1 MSPSLPTRVHR
12 LRWLALL
19 LVLRLLPGSV
29 AAAPVPDPT
38 DPFYDPES
46 VQTIHL
52 EIKSEDLDRLQ
63 RALPK
68 RSSVPG
74 TFRWNDQTRQ
84 NVGVRYKGN
93 SSSNLDWP
101 HKRGFLIAFSE
112 FEKGQRFLG
121 LRHVALDNG
130 VQFGSLFSERLI
142 TDVLRGVGVNASR
155 CNFARVDLNGKP
167 MGVYVNV
174 ERIDKAFLQ
183 RHFGT
188 DRGVLFKVDE
198 GGPGADLGFLG
209 DDPTLYRRTFELHAG
224 DEADAYPELLDFI
237 RASNDPSGSESELR
251 RNLDVEAFVRT
262 AAVMLLAG
270 AFDQYTGWGP
280 HNYYLYR
287 NPADERWTYIPWDLD
302 VGFADHAFGRVPV
315 LDGWHAAWPAPVPER
330 PLMERLISQPNLLR
344 QYREQA
350 GAILETWFRPEILI
364 PKLRA
369 LHEQIRADL
378 AEDPFPPRRAT
389 VPSDTGYQDIL
400 ASMETFIRQ
409 RYALARA
416 QLDAPGERPQ
426 PQPMQPPA
434 DQQGPQPG
442 PPSDDAPTHF
452 RAIKA
457 ASSGVELRWTNHTD
471 GAAGYVVQRC
481 AGAAATNFANAI
493 GQGGQDIPTAIDRNV
508 QPGKTYRYRVYAVR
522 PTPEGPR
529 GTGVSN
535 VITVSIPEN

>member
-1 MSPSLPTRVHR
+1 M
-12 LRWLALL
+12 
-19 LVLRLLPGSV
+19 
-29 AAAPVPDPT
+29 
-38 DPFYDPES
+38 
-46 VQTIHL
+46 QTIHL
-52 EIKSEDLDRLQ
+52 EIKSEDMDRLQ
-63 RALPK
+63 RALP
-68 RSSVPG
+68 RRISVPG
-74 TFRWNDQTRQ
+74 TFRWNDQMLE

-93 SSSNLDWP
+93 SSSNPDWP

-142 TDVLRGVGVNASR
+142 TDVLRGVGVKVSR
-155 CNFARVDLNGKP
+155 CNYARVDLNGKS
-167 MGVYVNV
+167 MGVYVNE

-198 GGPGADLGFLG
+198 GGQGADLKYIG
-209 DDPTLYRRTFELHAG
+209 DDPALYRRGFELHAG
-224 DEADAYPELLDFI
+224 HEAGAYPELLDFI
-237 RASNDPSGSESELR
+237 RAINAPSGSEAKLR
-251 RNLDVEAFVRT
+251 RSLDVEAFVKT
-262 AAVMLLAG
+262 TAVMLLAG

-287 NPADERWTYIPWDLD
+287 NPADQRWTYIPWDLD
-302 VGFADHAFGRVPV
+302 VGFADHAFGRIPV
-315 LDGWHAAWPAPVPER
+315 INGWHAAWPAPVPER

-344 QYREQA
+344 EYREQA
-350 GAILETWFRPEILI
+350 GTILETWFRPEILI

-389 VPSDTGYQDIL
+389 VPSDTRYEDIL

-442 PPSDDAPTHF
+442 PTSDDAPTDL
-452 RAIKA
+452 RAVKV
-457 ASSGVELRWTNHTD
+457 ASSSVELRWTNHAE
-471 GAAGYVVQRC
+471 GAGGYVVQRC
-481 AGAAATNFANAI
+481 IGADAANFANAI
-493 GQGGQDIPTAIDRNV
+493 GQGGRDISLAIDRDV
-508 QPGKTYRYRVYAVR
+508 QPGKIYRYRVYAVR
-522 PTPEGPR
+522 PTPQGPQ
-529 GTGVSN
+529 GMGVSN
-535 VITVSIPEN
+535 VITVSIPGN

>member
-1 MSPSLPTRVHR
+1 MSPSLPIRVHR

-19 LVLRLLPGSV
+19 FALRLLPGST
-29 AAAPVPDPT
+29 AAAPAPDAT
-38 DPFYDPES
+38 DGFYDPES

-63 RALPK
+63 RALP
-68 RSSVPG
+68 RRISVPG
-74 TFRWNDQTRQ
+74 TFRWNDQTLQ

-93 SSSNLDWP
+93 SSSSPDWP

-142 TDVLRGVGVNASR
+142 TDVLRGVGVKASR
-155 CNFARVDLNGKP
+155 CNYARVDLNGKS

-198 GGPGADLGFLG
+198 GGPGADLRYIG
-209 DDPTLYRRTFELHAG
+209 DDPAPYRRSFELRAG
-224 DEADAYPELLDFI
+224 RDGEAYPELLDFI
-237 RASNDPSGSESELR
+237 RAINDPSGSEADLR
-251 RNLDVEAFVRT
+251 RSLDVEAFVKT
-262 AAVMLLAG
+262 TAVMLLAG

-280 HNYYLYR
+280 HNYYLCCH
-287 NPADERWTYIPWDLD
+287 PADQRWTYIPWDLD
-302 VGFADHAFGRVPV
+302 VGFADHAFGRIPV

-330 PLMERLISQPNLLR
+330 PLMERLVSQPNLLR

-369 LHEQIRADL
+369 WHDQIRTDL

-389 VPSDTGYQDIL
+389 VPSDKGYEDIL
-400 ASMETFIRQ
+400 ASMEAFIRQ

-416 QLDAPGERPQ
+416 QLDAPGDRPRPQ
-426 PQPMQPPA
+426 PLPPPP

-442 PPSDDAPTHF
+442 PPSPDAPTDLSAVKVT
-452 RAIKA
+452 R
-457 ASSGVELRWTNHTD
+457 SSVELRWANHAE
-471 GAAGYVVQRC
+471 GAMAYVVQRC
-481 AGAAATNFANAI
+481 AGADAKDFANAI
-493 GQGGQDIPTAIDRNV
+493 GQEGPDITAAIDRNV
-508 QPGKTYRYRVYAVR
+508 QPGKVYRYRVYAVR
-522 PTPEGPR
+522 PTPRGPQ

-535 VITVSIPEN
+535 VITVPIPEN